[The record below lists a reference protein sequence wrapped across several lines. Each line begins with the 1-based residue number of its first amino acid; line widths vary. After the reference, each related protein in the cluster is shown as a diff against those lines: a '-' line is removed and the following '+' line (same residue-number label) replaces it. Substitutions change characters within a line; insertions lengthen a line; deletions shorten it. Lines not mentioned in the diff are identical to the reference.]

1 MNIKPKILIIDDD
14 FFLLDLYILKFQEA
28 GFDIETAKNG
38 AEALEK
44 LKSKNLNPD
53 VILLDI
59 LMPSMD
65 GFEFLKIVKDKN
77 IAPNS
82 KIIVL
87 SNVGQKEEID
97 KSLNLGA
104 KDYIIKAHHTPSEVM
119 EKIRKIMTE

>member
-14 FFLLDLYILKFQEA
+14 FFLLDMYILKFQEA

>member
-14 FFLLDLYILKFQEA
+14 FFLLDMYILKFQEA

-77 IAPNS
+77 IVPFGFA
-82 KIIVL
+82 
-87 SNVGQKEEID
+87 GF
-97 KSLNLGA
+97 
-104 KDYIIKAHHTPSEVM
+104 
-119 EKIRKIMTE
+119 

>member
-1 MNIKPKILIIDDD
+1 MS
-14 FFLLDLYILKFQEA
+14 YILKFQEA